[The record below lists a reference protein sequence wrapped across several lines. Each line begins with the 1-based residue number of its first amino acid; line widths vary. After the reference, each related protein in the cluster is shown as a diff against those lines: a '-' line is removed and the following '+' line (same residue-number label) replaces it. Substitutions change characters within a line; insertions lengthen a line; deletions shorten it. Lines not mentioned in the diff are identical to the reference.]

1 MPRKKI
7 RRNKDDLLGLTPTD
21 DFRDPG
27 KNVSGG
33 KRRRVYTSGTLY
45 EKETGRY
52 STPGMSGS
60 LDKIYSHGKKAT
72 PNTGTW
78 NAVTAAKGTK
88 ARGAQRGVGQP
99 SIDGF
104 VDGLE
109 KKRKR
114 KK

>member
-7 RRNKDDLLGLTPTD
+7 RRDKDDLLGLTPTD

-88 ARGAQRGVGQP
+88 ARGAQRGVGKETL
-99 SIDGF
+99 DGYKPP
-104 VDGLE
+104 
-109 KKRKR
+109 KKRKKR
-114 KK
+114 